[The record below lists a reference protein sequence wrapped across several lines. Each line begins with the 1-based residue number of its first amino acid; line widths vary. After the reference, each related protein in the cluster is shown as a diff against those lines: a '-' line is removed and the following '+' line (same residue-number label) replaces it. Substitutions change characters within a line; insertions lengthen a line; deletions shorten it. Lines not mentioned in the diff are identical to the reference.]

1 MQQSNCLNC
10 GDALPEEKNFCA
22 SCGQKANTHRLT
34 LNDIMHD
41 ALHAITHA
49 DKGFFHVVKELAI
62 RPGIV
67 AREYI
72 AGKRKKYFN
81 PFSLLVI
88 VTGIL
93 VLVSSNFKI
102 FGDDSLAR
110 TETSSVD
117 ATRNINTAKEGFKK
131 RTKQFTDFINNHSNI
146 LPFISTP
153 FLSFLFW
160 IFYKKKKLFYAEH
173 LTSMAFFNAFV
184 MIVTALVFGP
194 IIYFTRHLGT
204 FKILLPLML
213 LFHVIYFSIAYKQL
227 FIYGGLKGFLKTF
240 GKSLL
245 AIFCWMLFAVAIGTI
260 YIIFGR

>member
-1 MQQSNCLNC
+1 MQQTKCLNC

-34 LNDIMHD
+34 LNEILHD

-49 DKGFFHVVKELAI
+49 DKGFFHLVKELAI
-62 RPGIV
+62 RPGTV

-72 AGKRKKYFN
+72 AGRRKKYFN

-93 VLVSSNFKI
+93 VLVSSNFRI

-110 TETSSVD
+110 TETSGVD
-117 ATRNINTAKEGFKK
+117 APAKINTAKEGSKK
-131 RTKQFTDFINNHSNI
+131 RTIQFTDFINNHSNI

-160 IFYKKKKLFYAEH
+160 IFYKRKKLFYAEH

-184 MIVTALVFGP
+184 MIVTALFFGP
-194 IIYFTRHLGT
+194 IIYLTRHLGT
-204 FKILLPLML
+204 FRILLPLML

-227 FIYGGLKGFLKTF
+227 FNYAGLKGFFKAF
-240 GKSLL
+240 GNSLL
-245 AIFCWMLFAVAIGTI
+245 AIFCWMIFAVAMGTV
-260 YIIFGR
+260 YIFLGR